1 MIQQSGSRRSLT
13 HLEKGSRVLETPKR
27 TILIVDDTPVNIEI
41 LNHALEKEY
50 EILFATNGR
59 EALDIAFDQSPDL
72 ILLDVMM
79 PDMDGYE
86 VCARLKAEPRT
97 RGIPIIFV
105 TAMDQEGDEAKG
117 LELGGIDYLTKP
129 VRPAIV
135 RARVR
140 NHLELLDY
148 RDFLEELSGTDGLTG
163 IANRLRFDEFLMRE
177 WRRALRNRMPLS
189 LILLDIDLFR
199 AFNDHYGH
207 LAGDDCLRQVA
218 WLLTD
223 NLRRPADLAARYGGK
238 EFAGLLPETDAKGAL
253 WVADQIREKVSGLN
267 IPHASSPV
275 ADHVTVSIGVA
286 TLIPVVGQ
294 SAMDLIWRA
303 DVLLQAAKQSGRN
316 QVRSWLDIN
325 P

>member
-1 MIQQSGSRRSLT
+1 
-13 HLEKGSRVLETPKR
+13 
-27 TILIVDDTPVNIEI
+27 
-41 LNHALEKEY
+41 
-50 EILFATNGR
+50 
-59 EALDIAFDQSPDL
+59 
-72 ILLDVMM
+72 
-79 PDMDGYE
+79 
-86 VCARLKAEPRT
+86 
-97 RGIPIIFV
+97 
-105 TAMDQEGDEAKG
+105 MDQEEDEAKG

-140 NHLELLDY
+140 NHLELSHY

-189 LILLDIDLFR
+189 LILLDIDLFK

-218 WLLTD
+218 WVLTEG
-223 NLRRPADLAARYGGK
+223 LRRPADLAARYGGK

-253 WVADQIREKVSGLN
+253 WVASQILEKVSGLN

-325 P
+325 T